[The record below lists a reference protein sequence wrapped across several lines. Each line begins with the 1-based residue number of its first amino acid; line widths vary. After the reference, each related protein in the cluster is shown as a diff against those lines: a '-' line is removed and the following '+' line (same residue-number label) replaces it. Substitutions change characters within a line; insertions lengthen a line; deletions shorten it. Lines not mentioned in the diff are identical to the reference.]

1 MAVYICTLLGK
12 NTEFFNQ
19 RINRSKTSFIEW
31 MDRIHYRVNTKKVSV
46 LPHRYTLIQ
55 FPNSKRE
62 WFLPLQEVEIKN
74 CKKISPIH
82 ITNNLFS
89 ILYSYILCLSSVRTS
104 NFYLILFIL
113 FII

>member
-74 CKKISPIH
+74 CKKISPIQT
-82 ITNNLFS
+82 IYFRF
-89 ILYSYILCLSSVRTS
+89 YIRIFCVCRPSAHQ
-104 NFYLILFIL
+104 IFI
-113 FII
+113 